1 MIWQNISAMSAP
13 ESADAP
19 VNRPSMKKWV
29 VLLVVLGALI
39 GLGTMVKAWMD
50 RRSGA
55 AAQPV
60 VFQEAVSTGTRMR
73 CLFPCSAEH
82 VMKRNS
88 VSGPVQTMPGH
99 SANWEING
107 NLKRSIT

>member
-1 MIWQNISAMSAP
+1 MIWQNISAMPAP

-60 VFQEAVSTGTRMR
+60 VFSGGSEHWDQNEVPI
-73 CLFPCSAEH
+73 PCSAEH

>member
-1 MIWQNISAMSAP
+1 MIWQNISAMPAP

-39 GLGTMVKAWMD
+39 GLGTMMKR
-50 RRSGA
+50 RRSRLF
-55 AAQPV
+55 
-60 VFQEAVSTGTRMR
+60 FQEAVSTGTRMR
-73 CLFPCSAEH
+73 YLFPCSAEH

-99 SANWEING
+99 FANWEING
-107 NLKRSIT
+107 SLKRSII